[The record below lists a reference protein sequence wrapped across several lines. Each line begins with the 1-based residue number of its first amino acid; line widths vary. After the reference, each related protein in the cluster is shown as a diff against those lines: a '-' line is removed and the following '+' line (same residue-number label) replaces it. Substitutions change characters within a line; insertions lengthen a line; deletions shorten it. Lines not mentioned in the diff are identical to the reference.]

1 MSNLTTVYVI
11 QRKMTR
17 AGLICLL
24 ALAGS
29 ACVQQQVPDGVLSRE
44 EYASLLVDI
53 YLAEARVS
61 GYTITPDSAM
71 RIFKPYEAGLLK
83 ERGLTDSTVLITYR
97 YYLDHPREM
106 ELVYNTVIDTLSLR
120 EQKAA
125 RPTP

>member
-1 MSNLTTVYVI
+1 
-11 QRKMTR
+11 MTR

-24 ALAGS
+24 ALAAG
-29 ACVQQQVPDGVLSRE
+29 ACAEQQLPDGVLSRE

-61 GYTITPDSAM
+61 SYAVTPDSAM

-83 ERGLTDSTVLITYR
+83 ERGLSDSTVLITYR
-97 YYLDHPREM
+97 YYLDHPEEM
-106 ELVYNTVIDTLSLR
+106 ELVYDTVIDTLSLR

-125 RPTP
+125 QPTP